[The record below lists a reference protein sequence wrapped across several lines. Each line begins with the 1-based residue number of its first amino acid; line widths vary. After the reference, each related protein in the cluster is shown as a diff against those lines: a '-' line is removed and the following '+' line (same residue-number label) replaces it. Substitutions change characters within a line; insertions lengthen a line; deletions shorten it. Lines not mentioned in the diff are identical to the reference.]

1 MGEGF
6 LSNRGYQVQRKPTMN
21 DVARLAEV
29 GTMTVS
35 RVLNGSAKV
44 SKEATDRVNAA
55 IEQLNYRP
63 NELARALRGE
73 RTRTIGLILPYLYD
87 PFFAVCAHA
96 VSTVAQQRGYSVTMT
111 TSNED
116 PETEYNAAI
125 QMLQRHV
132 DGLILIPANRGKS
145 RITRALLGRTQLV
158 VFDRPLDDPTFD
170 TVLVQNQFGSRR
182 MVQHLIGHGHSN
194 ISFMGLPRS
203 IFTMDA
209 RFQGYRKAMTEAGL
223 ESDSSF
229 QCTTMASTLEA
240 IQSRL
245 ASKKKPTAYF
255 TANTLVTRYVFATLL
270 QLGIHIPSEA
280 AIAGFDDF
288 DLADLTG
295 PPLTVVR
302 QPAEEMGRVAAN
314 QLFDRLERGETPQTG
329 NRVVLPVEI
338 VLRRSCG
345 CKHKTAVIMH

>member
-1 MGEGF
+1 
-6 LSNRGYQVQRKPTMN
+6 MN

-35 RVLNGSAKV
+35 RVLNGSARV
-44 SKEATDRVNAA
+44 SKEATDRVRAA

-87 PFFAVCAHA
+87 PFFAVSAHA
-96 VSTVAQQRGYSVTMT
+96 VSTVAQQRGYSVIMT

-116 PETEYNAAI
+116 PETEYAAAI

-132 DGLILIPANRGKS
+132 DGLILIPSSRGKS
-145 RITRALLGRTQLV
+145 RINRALLGKTHVV
-158 VFDRPLDDPTFD
+158 VFDRPLDDNSFD
-170 TVLVQNQFGSRR
+170 TVLVQNKFGSRR
-182 MVQHLIGHGHSN
+182 MVQHLIGHGHKA
-194 ISFMGLPRS
+194 ITFMGLSRS

-209 RFQGYRKAMTEAGL
+209 RFNGYRQAMSAAGL
-223 ESDSSF
+223 EVDACF
-229 QCTTMASTLEA
+229 QCATMPSTLQA
-240 IQSRL
+240 IQTRL

-255 TANTLVTRYVFATLL
+255 TANTLVTRYVFAALL
-270 QLGIHIPSEA
+270 QLGIQIPSEVA
-280 AIAGFDDF
+280 LAGFDDF
-288 DLADLTG
+288 ELADFTG

-314 QLFDRLERGETPQTG
+314 QLFDRLERGEMPQTG

-345 CKHKTAVIMH
+345 CKNKSAVIMH

>member
-1 MGEGF
+1 
-6 LSNRGYQVQRKPTMN
+6 MN

-35 RVLNGSAKV
+35 RVLNGSARV
-44 SKEATDRVNAA
+44 SQEATERVRAA
-55 IEQLNYRP
+55 IEELDYRP

-87 PFFAVCAHA
+87 PFFAVSAHA
-96 VSTVAQQRGYSVTMT
+96 VSTVAQQRGYSVIMT

-116 PETEYNAAI
+116 PETEYAAAI

-132 DGLILIPANRGKS
+132 DGLILIPSSRGKS
-145 RITRALLGRTQLV
+145 RINRALLGKTHIV
-158 VFDRPLDDPTFD
+158 VFDRPLGDHSFD
-170 TVLVQNQFGSRR
+170 TVLVQNKLGSRR
-182 MVQHLIGHGHSN
+182 MVQHLIGHGHKA
-194 ISFMGLPRS
+194 ITFLGLSRS
-203 IFTMDA
+203 IFTMDG
-209 RFQGYRKAMTEAGL
+209 RFQGYRQAMSEAGL
-223 ESDSSF
+223 ESDASF
-229 QCTTMASTLEA
+229 QCSTMASTLEA
-240 IQSRL
+240 IQTRL

-255 TANTLVTRYVFATLL
+255 TANTLVTRFVFAALL
-270 QLGIHIPSEA
+270 QLGIQIPSEVA
-280 AIAGFDDF
+280 LAGFDDF
-288 DLADLTG
+288 ELADFTG

-345 CKHKTAVIMH
+345 CKNKTAVIMH

>member
-1 MGEGF
+1 
-6 LSNRGYQVQRKPTMN
+6 VQRKPTMN

-55 IEQLNYRP
+55 IEKLNYRP

-73 RTRTIGLILPYLYD
+73 RTHTIGLILPYLYD
-87 PFFAVCAHA
+87 PFFAVSAHA
-96 VSTVAQQRGYSVTMT
+96 VTTVAQQRGYSVVMT

-116 PETEYNAAI
+116 PDMEYNAAI

-132 DGLILIPANRGKS
+132 DGLILIPASRGKS
-145 RITRALLGRTQLV
+145 RINRALLGRTQLV
-158 VFDRPLDDPTFD
+158 VFDRPLDDSTFD

-182 MVQHLIGHGHSN
+182 MVQHLIGHGHTS
-194 ISFMGLPRS
+194 ISFMGLSRS

-223 ESDSSF
+223 EPDACF
-229 QCTTMASTLEA
+229 QCATMASTVEA
-240 IQSRL
+240 IQTRL
-245 ASKKKPTAYF
+245 AAKKKPTAYF
-255 TANTLVTRYVFATLL
+255 TANTLVTRYVFSALL
-270 QLGIHIPSEA
+270 QLGVHIPSDA
-280 AIAGFDDF
+280 ALAGFDDF
-288 DLADLTG
+288 ELAELTG

-345 CKHKTAVIMH
+345 CKNKSTVIMH